1 LASNYAEHSRKLL
14 DWQDRVKVA
23 EGAAKG
29 LLYLHEN
36 NIIHRDMTPNNIL
49 LTHDYDVL
57 VIICT
62 VNTLGYISFIKNKIH
77 IYIVHGHQKNGELIY
92 FISI

>member
-1 LASNYAEHSRKLL
+1 LVWYCAEHSRKLL

-23 EGAAKG
+23 DGAAKG

-36 NIIHRDMTPNNIL
+36 NIIHRDLTTNNIL
-49 LTHDYDVL
+49 LTHDYEAL

-62 VNTLGYISFIKNKIH
+62 VNLLKVSHRLEIGQI
-77 IYIVHGHQKNGELIY
+77 
-92 FISI
+92 